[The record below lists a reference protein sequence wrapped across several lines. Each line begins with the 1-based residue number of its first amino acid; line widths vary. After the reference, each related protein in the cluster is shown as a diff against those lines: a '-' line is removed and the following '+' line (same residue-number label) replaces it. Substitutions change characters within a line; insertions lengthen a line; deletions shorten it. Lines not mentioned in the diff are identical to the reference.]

1 MGSVWKRLNRINKRA
16 SKFHFTASYSELWLE
31 AGPNWQP
38 TALSVIWTR
47 KSRRVVSDPVK
58 WEPTMKSPYIGMCVW
73 PVPENKDITVT
84 MFRDPN
90 KEEYENK
97 DWFFILED
105 VNANGKRK
113 PVAQGRLNMKEFST
127 AIPTQHNLT
136 VKLRPLSKKVSSA
149 KLTLTLT
156 AELLREGKATDEDMR
171 SIASLVSNST
181 MSDYGNSLI
190 KDVDEEAPI
199 EEADRVIK
207 DEIAS
212 ITKQMENFNNAG
224 WSSAAQEVVPVR
236 TLVEKAAAQYPE
248 KTRIGKPLKDVNEN
262 KAKPVDPVTESNHKI
277 KQVDILPIVEPKY
290 RGFGSEFKS
299 TYNSPMGDYTNGPT
313 KVKATPPRGS
323 LSDQEDSSS
332 DTSSLLGSSSSSK
345 ASIRP
350 QIVSSG
356 GSGGR
361 GDKKIP
367 ISPLA
372 RKPPDTEIRP
382 VLSKAELPPLPLRNI
397 KTPEKIIVKATVES
411 VPVEKQVEPEPE
423 PMKESPAKSVVE
435 ETVNNVKESL
445 EKEITS
451 DDDVEERVTQVKYQ
465 RTKSQEFRDYQQE
478 FVLTSTIDF
487 GPLQPL
493 VQKPNIPAS
502 VSSTPKT
509 TQYSSPKPK
518 SPQEKAYLPPKPKSP
533 SPETQPNPFYQSS
546 PEKQLPSHPLGESSP
561 KKVTTNPFGTPSP
574 DEATSLIKEAKLPE
588 VKSFKTPSPVKSDP
602 LLRTEITPSQSF
614 LNNLN
619 RSSFAPETE
628 TENSSSDSTP
638 VTEKSQTPSDPRMEK
653 ILADR
658 TNSLLRQNPAKTSN
672 DLLDWSKSICCNYS
686 NIKVTNFTTSWR
698 NGLAFCALI
707 HSFYPDLIQYDTLTA
722 HDIKHN
728 CKLAFEAGEK
738 LGIPRVIEPE
748 SMVIKRIPDKLA
760 VITYLHQLRSC
771 LGQEETRVLYEKSK
785 EEQQVPLTGVR
796 KSFSEGN
803 IRLFSRSSSNDTD
816 RSGSDLPT
824 IEESP
829 NNIDIR
835 PEKITEY
842 RKRAKTLVEQA
853 RSESKDF
860 ESLPDLEPTNGN
872 SSPPKVI
879 MRQKS
884 TTPKPKKDNRLSYI
898 DNEIKVLDAE
908 QIEIDKQAAILD
920 KRLRE
925 TSEDDEL
932 VYDALLQQW
941 FTLVNKKNALLRRQM
956 QLNILEKEDDLE
968 KKLLMLQEEL
978 RSLSEMEDSR
988 KTEDDRKREDLLLQ
1002 ELVLVVNQRNELVI
1016 QQEEEERMIEE
1027 ERALDEEVTLPE
1039 NEHLRNNKK
1048 EDCRM
1053 Q

>member
-1 MGSVWKRLNRINKRA
+1 L
-16 SKFHFTASYSELWLE
+16 
-31 AGPNWQP
+31 
-38 TALSVIWTR
+38 
-47 KSRRVVSDPVK
+47 
-58 WEPTMKSPYIGMCVW
+58 
-73 PVPENKDITVT
+73 
-84 MFRDPN
+84 
-90 KEEYENK
+90 
-97 DWFFILED
+97 
-105 VNANGKRK
+105 
-113 PVAQGRLNMKEFST
+113 
-127 AIPTQHNLT
+127 
-136 VKLRPLSKKVSSA
+136 
-149 KLTLTLT
+149 
-156 AELLREGKATDEDMR
+156 
-171 SIASLVSNST
+171 
-181 MSDYGNSLI
+181 
-190 KDVDEEAPI
+190 
-199 EEADRVIK
+199 
-207 DEIAS
+207 
-212 ITKQMENFNNAG
+212 
-224 WSSAAQEVVPVR
+224 PVR
-236 TLVEKAAAQYPE
+236 TLVEKPTAQFPE
-248 KTRIGKPLKDVNEN
+248 RTRIGKPLKDLNEN
-262 KAKPVDPVTESNHKI
+262 KAPKPLDSVNVTESNHKI
-277 KQVDILPIVEPKY
+277 KQVDILPKFESKS

-299 TYNSPMGDYTNGPT
+299 TYNGPMGDYTNGPT
-313 KVKATPPRGS
+313 KIKQTNPPR
-323 LSDQEDSSS
+323 DDIYHQNDASS
-332 DTSSLLGSSSSSK
+332 DTTSLLGSSAKSSIKS
-345 ASIRP
+345 P
-350 QIVSSG
+350 QIMTTPS
-356 GSGGR
+356 R
-361 GDKKIP
+361 AEKKIP

-372 RKPPDTEIRP
+372 RKPPDELKPIC
-382 VLSKAELPPLPLRNI
+382 KKEELPQLPLRNI
-397 KTPEKIIVKATVES
+397 KTPEKMVVIATVES
-411 VPVEKQVEPEPE
+411 VPVEK
-423 PMKESPAKSVVE
+423 ESSVE
-435 ETVNNVKESL
+435 EVEL
-445 EKEITS
+445 RPKEIDLKQNEPKENGATDEKKS
-451 DDDVEERVTQVKYQ
+451 SEKVTTPVKYE

-478 FVLTSTIDF
+478 FVMTSTIDF

-493 VQKPNIPAS
+493 VSKQNLPTSKASGIPVAI
-502 VSSTPKT
+502 K
-509 TQYSSPKPK
+509 QSSPI
-518 SPQEKAYLPPKPKSP
+518 KSP
-533 SPETQPNPFYQSS
+533 SPVNPPPPVKMETPSPTKTNSSSVDSQDNNPFYKSS
-546 PEKQLPSHPLGESSP
+546 PEKPATIPFDQSSQE
-561 KKVTTNPFGTPSP
+561 KSPSP
-574 DEATSLIKEAKLPE
+574 QGLPNQ
-588 VKSFKTPSPVKSDP
+588 KPYKTPDKSPEKTESVLK
-602 LLRTEITPSQSF
+602 TEITPSRSF

-619 RSSFAPETE
+619 RNSYAQETE

-638 VTEKSQTPSDPRMEK
+638 ITEKSQPPPPSDPRMEK

-698 NGLAFCALI
+698 NGMAFCALI

-771 LGQEETRVLYEKSK
+771 LGQEETRILYEKSK
-785 EEQQVPLTGVR
+785 DEQQVPCTGVR

-829 NNIDIR
+829 NNLDIR
-835 PEKITEY
+835 PEKISEY

-853 RSESKDF
+853 RSESKDT
-860 ESLPDLEPTNGN
+860 ENIPDLEPTNGN

-884 TTPKPKKDNRLSYI
+884 MTPKAKKDNRLSYI

-978 RSLSEMEDSR
+978 RSLSEMEDHR
-988 KTEDDRKREDLLLQ
+988 KTEDDRKREDLLLE

-1016 QQEEEERMIEE
+1016 QRDEEERMIEQDE
-1027 ERALDEEVTLPE
+1027 QLDEEVTLPE

>member
-1 MGSVWKRLNRINKRA
+1 
-16 SKFHFTASYSELWLE
+16 
-31 AGPNWQP
+31 
-38 TALSVIWTR
+38 
-47 KSRRVVSDPVK
+47 
-58 WEPTMKSPYIGMCVW
+58 
-73 PVPENKDITVT
+73 

-105 VNANGKRK
+105 VNSNGKRK

-136 VKLRPLSKKVSSA
+136 VKLRPISKKVTSA

-181 MSDYGNSLI
+181 MSDYGNSLMR
-190 KDVDEEAPI
+190 DVDEEAPA
-199 EEADRVIK
+199 EETNRVVK

-212 ITKQMENFNNAG
+212 ITKQMENFNNTG
-224 WSSAAQEVVPVR
+224 WDRRASQEVLPGRSVAEKSTSQHPV
-236 TLVEKAAAQYPE
+236 
-248 KTRIGKPLKDVNEN
+248 KTSIGKNLKDENEYGPN
-262 KAKPVDPVTESNHKI
+262 SLESESNQKI
-277 KQVDILPIVEPKY
+277 KQVDILPKVEPKY

-299 TYNSPMGDYTNGPT
+299 TYNGPMGDYTNGPT
-313 KVKATPPRGS
+313 KVKVTPPRGS

-332 DTSSLLGSSSSSK
+332 DTSSLLGSSFKSNIKSK
-345 ASIRP
+345 SP
-350 QIVSSG
+350 QIIASAARSE
-356 GSGGR
+356 
-361 GDKKIP
+361 KKIP

-372 RKPPDTEIRP
+372 RKSEDEGKP
-382 VLSKAELPPLPLRNI
+382 VLNKGELPPLPLRNI
-397 KTPEKIIVKATVES
+397 KTPEKIVVQATVES
-411 VPVEKQVEPEPE
+411 VPTEESQPEPE
-423 PMKESPAKSVVE
+423 HRRESPEVVSEKEESELEKDEQCDLVTNEKVE
-435 ETVNNVKESL
+435 E
-445 EKEITS
+445 
-451 DDDVEERVTQVKYQ
+451 VTQIKYQ

-487 GPLQPL
+487 APLQP
-493 VQKPNIPAS
+493 VGQKQIISGPVNNIPQATTNNKQGPLS
-502 VSSTPKT
+502 PAREKSPISSKPLSPESNEKKQEEKSKALNT
-509 TQYSSPKPK
+509 SSPLHVP
-518 SPQEKAYLPPKPKSP
+518 
-533 SPETQPNPFYQSS
+533 TNPFA
-546 PEKQLPSHPLGESSP
+546 ESSP
-561 KKVTTNPFGTPSP
+561 SKPLSPPIEPVRSETKV
-574 DEATSLIKEAKLPE
+574 L
-588 VKSFKTPSPVKSDP
+588 KTPSPVKSEP
-602 LLRTEITPSQSF
+602 TVRTEITPSQSF

-619 RSSFAPETE
+619 RSSLAPETE

-638 VTEKSQTPSDPRMEK
+638 ITEKSQTPVAVSDPKMEK

-672 DLLDWSKSICCNYS
+672 DLLDWSKSICSKYS

-707 HSFYPDLIQYDTLTA
+707 HSFYPDLIPYDTLTA

-760 VITYLHQLRSC
+760 VITYLHQLRHC
-771 LGQEETRVLYEKSK
+771 LGQEETRILYEKSK
-785 EEQQVPLTGVR
+785 EEQQVPTTGVR

-829 NNIDIR
+829 NNLDIR

-853 RSESKDF
+853 RAESKDV
-860 ESLPDLEPTNGN
+860 ENLPDLEPANGLTN

-925 TSEDDEL
+925 TSEDDRL

-968 KKLLMLQEEL
+968 KKLSMLQDEL
-978 RSLSEMEDSR
+978 RSLSEMEESR
-988 KTEDDRKREDLLLQ
+988 KTEDDRKREDLLLE

-1016 QQEEEERMIEE
+1016 QRDEEERMIEQDE
-1027 ERALDEEVTLPE
+1027 QLDEEVTLPE

-1048 EDCRM
+1048 DDCRM

>member
-38 TALSVIWTR
+38 TALSVVWTR

-90 KEEYENK
+90 KDDYDNK

-105 VNANGKRK
+105 VNSNGKRK

-127 AIPTQHNLT
+127 DIPTQHNLT
-136 VKLRPLSKKVSSA
+136 VKLRPISKKVTSA

-181 MSDYGNSLI
+181 MSDYGNSLM
-190 KDVDEEAPI
+190 KDVDEEPVA
-199 EEADRVIK
+199 EESTHIK

-212 ITKQMENFNNAG
+212 LARQMENFNKELVNT
-224 WSSAAQEVVPVR
+224 SPEVIPVR
-236 TLVEKAAAQYPE
+236 TSAE
-248 KTRIGKPLKDVNEN
+248 KTNPVKARVEVPSTDSKDINNSFEQGSEIN
-262 KAKPVDPVTESNHKI
+262 NKI
-277 KQVDILPIVEPKY
+277 KQIDILPKNDPKY

-299 TYNSPMGDYTNGPT
+299 TYNGPIGDYSNGPT
-313 KVKATPPRGS
+313 RLVKGS
-323 LSDQEDSSS
+323 VVVSALHQDESVTEEN
-332 DTSSLLGSSSSSK
+332 LGNHRKSPVSK
-345 ASIRP
+345 SNAAL
-350 QIVSSG
+350 G
-356 GSGGR
+356 KD
-361 GDKKIP
+361 DKKLP

-372 RKPPDTEIRP
+372 RKPPEE
-382 VLSKAELPPLPLRNI
+382 KAQVFNKNELPPLPLRSL
-397 KTPEKIIVKATVES
+397 KTPEKLVVKATVES
-411 VPVEKQVEPEPE
+411 IPMEMNDDVEIEEQDVKIDDSEQSNKNNMSTEKQVGELVDNEQ
-423 PMKESPAKSVVE
+423 MESDNS
-435 ETVNNVKESL
+435 
-445 EKEITS
+445 
-451 DDDVEERVTQVKYQ
+451 VKYI

-478 FVLTSTIDF
+478 FVLSSTIDF

-493 VQKPNIPAS
+493 VQKNNLSLSNKNGEGKVEDKSLQPVVQKNNLSLSNKNGEVKVEDKSLQPLVQKNNLSLSNKSSPQNTEHSLNPTIPYEEKES
-502 VSSTPKT
+502 ELNLSPVTNHVPSPPSEESSRVDLTSTPIKT
-509 TQYSSPKPK
+509 
-518 SPQEKAYLPPKPKSP
+518 EI
-533 SPETQPNPFYQSS
+533 
-546 PEKQLPSHPLGESSP
+546 
-561 KKVTTNPFGTPSP
+561 TT
-574 DEATSLIKEAKLPE
+574 K
-588 VKSFKTPSPVKSDP
+588 
-602 LLRTEITPSQSF
+602 TEITPSQSF

-619 RSSFAPETE
+619 RNSLAPETE

-638 VTEKSQTPSDPRMEK
+638 ITEKSQVQTPSDPKMEK
-653 ILADR
+653 LLADK
-658 TNSLLRQNPAKTSN
+658 TNSLLRQNPSKTSN
-672 DLLDWSKSICCNYS
+672 DLLEWSKSICSKYS

-698 NGLAFCALI
+698 NGMAFCALI
-707 HSFYPDLIQYDTLTA
+707 HSFYPDLIPYDTLAA
-722 HDIKHN
+722 HDIKQN

-760 VITYLHQLRSC
+760 VITYLHQLRCC
-771 LGQEETRVLYEKSK
+771 LGQEETTLLYEKSK
-785 EEQQVPLTGVR
+785 EEQQIPKTGVR

-829 NNIDIR
+829 SNVDIR
-835 PEKITEY
+835 PEKISEY
-842 RKRAKTLVEQA
+842 RKRAKNLVEQA
-853 RSESKDF
+853 RSESKDV
-860 ESLPDLEPTNGN
+860 EGVPELEQTNN
-872 SSPPKVI
+872 SPPKVI

-884 TTPKPKKDNRLSYI
+884 STPKPRKDNRLSYI

-925 TSEDDEL
+925 TSEDDQL

-968 KKLLMLQEEL
+968 KKLLMLQDEL

-988 KTEDDRKREDLLLQ
+988 KTDEDRKREDLLLE

-1016 QQEEEERMIEE
+1016 QRDEEERMIEQDE
-1027 ERALDEEVTLPE
+1027 QLDEQVTLPE
-1039 NEHLRNNKK
+1039 NDHLRNNKK
-1048 EDCRM
+1048 DDCRM

>member
-105 VNANGKRK
+105 VNAAGKRK

-136 VKLRPLSKKVSSA
+136 VKLRPISKKVSSA

-156 AELLREGKATDEDMR
+156 AELIREGKATDEDMR

-190 KDVDEEAPI
+190 KEVDEELSTD
-199 EEADRVIK
+199 ETNHVIK
-207 DEIAS
+207 DEIAN
-212 ITKQMENFNNAG
+212 ITKQMESMNNKG
-224 WSSAAQEVVPVR
+224 WDSASQEVLPVR
-236 TLVEKAAAQYPE
+236 TLVEKPAAQYPE
-248 KTRIGKPLKDVNEN
+248 KTRVGKPLRDENEN
-262 KAKPVDPVTESNHKI
+262 KARPVVSANVTESNHKI
-277 KQVDILPIVEPKY
+277 KQVDILPKVEPKS
-290 RGFGSEFKS
+290 RGFGSREFKS
-299 TYNSPMGDYTNGPT
+299 TYNGPMGDYTNGPVRKT
-313 KVKATPPRGS
+313 TPPRGN
-323 LSDQEDSSS
+323 LEQEADSTD
-332 DTSSLLGSSSSSK
+332 DTSSLLGNSSK
-345 ASIRP
+345 SSIKSP
-350 QIVSSG
+350 QVVSTAN
-356 GSGGR
+356 R
-361 GDKKIP
+361 AEKKIP

-372 RKPPDTEIRP
+372 RKPVDEVKP
-382 VLSKAELPPLPLRNI
+382 VFKKEDLPLLPLRNI
-397 KTPEKIIVKATVES
+397 KTPEKIVVSATVEA
-411 VPVEKQVEPEPE
+411 VPVEKEPIIVEGVK
-423 PMKESPAKSVVE
+423 MRQK
-435 ETVNNVKESL
+435 ETVL
-445 EKEITS
+445 THEKPK
-451 DDDVEERVTQVKYQ
+451 DVVATEEKTPEKATTPVKYQ

-487 GPLQPL
+487 GPLQP
-493 VQKPNIPAS
+493 VAPNLNIQPTATAT
-502 VSSTPKT
+502 STPVPTKLA
-509 TQYSSPKPK
+509 SS
-518 SPQEKAYLPPKPKSP
+518 QITNSP
-533 SPETQPNPFYQSS
+533 SPIKMPTPSPPKANSTPESEDNNPFYKSS
-546 PEKQLPSHPLGESSP
+546 PEKPCN
-561 KKVTTNPFGTPSP
+561 NPFDQASPEKPFSLKVLPMPKPEAEPEPEIKPFMTPSP
-574 DEATSLIKEAKLPE
+574 E
-588 VKSFKTPSPVKSDP
+588 KSEPVFK
-602 LLRTEITPSQSF
+602 TEITPSQSF

-619 RSSFAPETE
+619 RSSYAPETE
-628 TENSSSDSTP
+628 TENSSSDTTP
-638 VTEKSQTPSDPRMEK
+638 VTEKSQIPSDPRMEK

-658 TNSLLRQNPAKTSN
+658 TNSLLRKNPAKTSN
-672 DLLDWSKSICCNYS
+672 DLLDWSKSICSSYS

-698 NGLAFCALI
+698 NGMAFCALI
-707 HSFYPDLIQYDTLTA
+707 HSFYPDLIPYDTLTA
-722 HDIKHN
+722 HDVKHN

-760 VITYLHQLRSC
+760 VITYLHQLRSS
-771 LGQEETRVLYEKSK
+771 LGQEETRLLYEKSK
-785 EEQQVPLTGVR
+785 EEQQVPNTGVR

-816 RSGSDLPT
+816 RSVSDLPT

-829 NNIDIR
+829 NIDIR
-835 PEKITEY
+835 PEKISEY

-853 RSESKDF
+853 RSESKD
-860 ESLPDLEPTNGN
+860 SDYIPDLEPTNGN

-988 KTEDDRKREDLLLQ
+988 KTEDDMKRENLLLE

-1016 QQEEEERMIEE
+1016 QRDEEERMIEQDE
-1027 ERALDEEVTLPE
+1027 QLDEEVTLPE

-1048 EDCRM
+1048 DDCRM

>member
-38 TALSVIWTR
+38 TSLSVVWTR

-58 WEPTMKSPYIGMCVW
+58 WEPTMTSPYIGMCVW
-73 PVPENKDITVT
+73 PVPENKEITVT

-90 KEEYENK
+90 KEEYDNK

-105 VNANGKRK
+105 VNSNGKRK

-136 VKLRPLSKKVSSA
+136 VKLRPISKKVTSA

-181 MSDYGNSLI
+181 MSDYGNSLMR
-190 KDVDEEAPI
+190 DVDEEAPT
-199 EEADRVIK
+199 EETNRVIK

-212 ITKQMENFNNAG
+212 ITKQMENFNNTG
-224 WSSAAQEVVPVR
+224 WDRRASQEVLPVR
-236 TLVEKAAAQYPE
+236 TVAEKPTTQYPV
-248 KTRIGKPLKDVNEN
+248 KASIGKPLKDENECGP
-262 KAKPVDPVTESNHKI
+262 KSIESESNQKI
-277 KQVDILPIVEPKY
+277 KQVDILPKVEPKY

-299 TYNSPMGDYTNGPT
+299 TYNGPMGDYTNGPT
-313 KVKATPPRGS
+313 KVRVTPSRGS

-332 DTSSLLGSSSSSK
+332 DTSSLLSLSSNSK
-345 ASIRP
+345 SKSP
-350 QIVSSG
+350 QIMGIAARSE
-356 GSGGR
+356 
-361 GDKKIP
+361 KKIP

-372 RKPPDTEIRP
+372 RKSEDAGKP
-382 VLSKAELPPLPLRNI
+382 VLNKEELPPLPLRNI
-397 KTPEKIIVKATVES
+397 KTPEKIVVQATVES
-411 VPVEKQVEPEPE
+411 VPTEEPHPEPE
-423 PMKESPAKSVVE
+423 RSRESPEVVSEKEEDKLEKDEQCDHVANEKVE
-435 ETVNNVKESL
+435 E
-445 EKEITS
+445 
-451 DDDVEERVTQVKYQ
+451 VTQIKYQ

-487 GPLQPL
+487 APLKPVGQKQVNPDHVTNIPQATTNSKQGPLS
-493 VQKPNIPAS
+493 PARE
-502 VSSTPKT
+502 
-509 TQYSSPKPK
+509 K
-518 SPQEKAYLPPKPKSP
+518 SPMNSKL
-533 SPETQPNPFYQSS
+533 SS
-546 PEKQLPSHPLGESSP
+546 PESNKLTQVSEKKHEEKSKALNTSSP
-561 KKVTTNPFGTPSP
+561 HHASTNPFAETSPSKP
-574 DEATSLIKEAKLPE
+574 LSPPSNDPVRPE
-588 VKSFKTPSPVKSDP
+588 NKILKTPSPVKSEP
-602 LLRTEITPSQSF
+602 IVRTEITPSQSF

-619 RSSFAPETE
+619 RSSLAPETE

-638 VTEKSQTPSDPRMEK
+638 ITEKSQTPVAVSDPKMEK

-672 DLLDWSKSICCNYS
+672 DLLDWSKSICCKYT

-707 HSFYPDLIQYDTLTA
+707 HSFYPDLIPYDTLTA

-760 VITYLHQLRSC
+760 VITYLHQLRHC
-771 LGQEETRVLYEKSK
+771 LGQEETRILYEKSK
-785 EEQQVPLTGVR
+785 EEQQVPTTGVR

-829 NNIDIR
+829 NNLDIR

-853 RSESKDF
+853 RAESKDV
-860 ESLPDLEPTNGN
+860 ENLPDLEPANGITN

-925 TSEDDEL
+925 TSEDDQL

-968 KKLLMLQEEL
+968 KKLSMLQDEL
-978 RSLSEMEDSR
+978 RSLSEMEESR
-988 KTEDDRKREDLLLQ
+988 KTEDDCKREDLLLE

-1016 QQEEEERMIEE
+1016 QRDEEERMIEQDE
-1027 ERALDEEVTLPE
+1027 QLDEEVTLPE

-1048 EDCRM
+1048 DDCRM

>member
-127 AIPTQHNLT
+127 SIPTQHNLT
-136 VKLRPLSKKVSSA
+136 VKLRPISKKVSSA

-190 KDVDEEAPI
+190 KDVDEA
-199 EEADRVIK
+199 EETNQTNHVIK

-212 ITKQMENFNNAG
+212 ITKQMETFNNQG
-224 WSSAAQEVVPVR
+224 WDSAAQEVVPVR
-236 TLVEKAAAQYPE
+236 TLVEKPAAQFPE
-248 KTRIGKPLKDVNEN
+248 KTRIGKPVKPVRDENEN
-262 KAKPVDPVTESNHKI
+262 KARPVGESSHKI
-277 KQVDILPIVEPKY
+277 KQVDILPKVEPGY

-299 TYNSPMGDYTNGPT
+299 TYNGPMGDYSNGPT
-313 KVKATPPRGS
+313 KVKSTPVKDS
-323 LSDQEDSSS
+323 QDDLESSS

-345 ASIRP
+345 ASIKSP
-350 QIVSSG
+350 QIVPSA
-356 GSGGR
+356 GR
-361 GDKKIP
+361 SDKKIP

-372 RKPPDTEIRP
+372 RKPPEQGKPTLAKE
-382 VLSKAELPPLPLRNI
+382 ELAPLPLRNI
-397 KTPEKIIVKATVES
+397 KTPEKMVVVATVES
-411 VPVEKQVEPEPE
+411 VPTEKEPEPI
-423 PMKESPAKSVVE
+423 KESPKPEPE
-435 ETVNNVKESL
+435 EKVQFRGKPEALVDIKEN
-445 EKEITS
+445 EVPDQPATP
-451 DDDVEERVTQVKYQ
+451 VKYS

-487 GPLQPL
+487 GPLQPV
-493 VQKPNIPAS
+493 VQKPGPLQPVVQKQNL
-502 VSSTPKT
+502 STST
-509 TQYSSPKPK
+509 TGTPSADRLSSPPKAK
-518 SPQEKAYLPPKPKSP
+518 SPPQVKAPSPLKSKSP
-533 SPETQPNPFYQSS
+533 SPDSQSNPFSQSIPERGPLDNGS
-546 PEKQLPSHPLGESSP
+546 PEKVSINPFDQTSPSPEKPPSP
-561 KKVTTNPFGTPSP
+561 KQEPSP
-574 DEATSLIKEAKLPE
+574 EL
-588 VKSFKTPSPVKSDP
+588 KSFKTPSPVKSEAG
-602 LLRTEITPSQSF
+602 LRTEITPSQSF

-638 VTEKSQTPSDPRMEK
+638 VTEKSQTPSDPKMEK

-658 TNSLLRQNPAKTSN
+658 TNSLLRQNPAKTST
-672 DLLDWSKSICCNYS
+672 DLLDWSKSICCKYS
-686 NIKVTNFTTSWR
+686 NIKVTNFTSSWR

-707 HSFYPDLIQYDTLTA
+707 HSFYPDLVQYDTLTA

-771 LGQEETRVLYEKSK
+771 LGQEETRILYEKSK
-785 EEQQVPLTGVR
+785 EEQQVPTTGVR

-829 NNIDIR
+829 NIDIR
-835 PEKITEY
+835 PEKISEY

-860 ESLPDLEPTNGN
+860 ENLPDLEPANGN
-872 SSPPKVI
+872 TSPPKVI

-908 QIEIDKQAAILD
+908 QMEIDKQAAILD

-925 TSEDDEL
+925 TSEDDQL

-988 KTEDDRKREDLLLQ
+988 KTEDDRKREDLLLE

-1016 QQEEEERMIEE
+1016 QRDEEERMIEQDE
-1027 ERALDEEVTLPE
+1027 QLDEEVTLPE

>member
-47 KSRRVVSDPVK
+47 KSRRVVSEPVK

-136 VKLRPLSKKVSSA
+136 VKLRPISKKVSSA

-156 AELLREGKATDEDMR
+156 AELIREGKATDEDMR

-190 KDVDEEAPI
+190 KEVDEEMPS
-199 EEADRVIK
+199 EETNHVIK
-207 DEIAS
+207 DEIAN
-212 ITKQMENFNNAG
+212 ITKQMENLNDKG
-224 WSSAAQEVVPVR
+224 WNTAAASREVLPVR
-236 TLVEKAAAQYPE
+236 TSIEKPAAQYPE
-248 KTRIGKPLKDVNEN
+248 KTRIGKPLKDENEN
-262 KAKPVDPVTESNHKI
+262 KARPVDSVNVADSNHKI
-277 KQVDILPIVEPKY
+277 RQVDILPKVEPKS
-290 RGFGSEFKS
+290 RGFGSREFKS
-299 TYNSPMGDYTNGPT
+299 TYNGPMGDYTNGPT
-313 KVKATPPRGS
+313 KVKQSTPPRDI
-323 LSDQEDSSS
+323 LDQQEESSS
-332 DTSSLLGSSSSSK
+332 DTSSLLGSSSKSSIK
-345 ASIRP
+345 SP
-350 QIVSSG
+350 QIVSTAS
-356 GSGGR
+356 R
-361 GDKKIP
+361 VERKIP

-372 RKPPDTEIRP
+372 RNPQEEVKP
-382 VLSKAELPPLPLRNI
+382 VLKKEKLPLLPLRDI
-397 KTPEKIIVKATVES
+397 KTPEKLVVSATVES
-411 VPVEKQVEPEPE
+411 VPVEKEPIINEEVKLRPKE
-423 PMKESPAKSVVE
+423 IVLINEKPKEEVTEAESP
-435 ETVNNVKESL
+435 
-445 EKEITS
+445 EKAT
-451 DDDVEERVTQVKYQ
+451 TPVKYQ

-487 GPLQPL
+487 GPLQPVVNKRNL
-493 VQKPNIPAS
+493 PTSTTSSIPVAIKQ
-502 VSSTPKT
+502 T
-509 TQYSSPKPK
+509 SP
-518 SPQEKAYLPPKPKSP
+518 LKPKSP
-533 SPETQPNPFYQSS
+533 SPLKPKSPSPIKMTTPSPPKTKSPSPEAQDTNPFYQSS
-546 PEKQLPSHPLGESSP
+546 PEKPSNNPFDQSSP
-561 KKVTTNPFGTPSP
+561 DKSPSP
-574 DEATSLIKEAKLPE
+574 KGLPMKEPVPELKSL
-588 VKSFKTPSPVKSDP
+588 KTPSPVKP
-602 LLRTEITPSQSF
+602 EPVLKTEITPSQSF
-614 LNNLN
+614 LNNLHRN
-619 RSSFAPETE
+619 SYAQETE

-638 VTEKSQTPSDPRMEK
+638 ITEKSQTPSDPRMEK

-672 DLLDWSKSICCNYS
+672 DLLDWSKSISSNYS

-698 NGLAFCALI
+698 NGMAFCALI
-707 HSFYPDLIQYDTLTA
+707 HSFYPDLIPYDTLTA

-771 LGQEETRVLYEKSK
+771 LGQEETRLLYEKSK
-785 EEQQVPLTGVR
+785 EEQQIPNTGVR

-829 NNIDIR
+829 NIDIK
-835 PEKITEY
+835 PEKISEY

-860 ESLPDLEPTNGN
+860 ENLPDLEPTNGN

-925 TSEDDEL
+925 TSEDDQL

-968 KKLLMLQEEL
+968 KKLSMLQEEL
-978 RSLSEMEDSR
+978 RSLSEMDDSR
-988 KTEDDRKREDLLLQ
+988 KTEDDRKREDLLLE

-1016 QQEEEERMIEE
+1016 QRDEEERMIEQDE
-1027 ERALDEEVTLPE
+1027 QLDEEVTLPE

-1048 EDCRM
+1048 DECRM

>member
-38 TALSVIWTR
+38 TSLSVIWTR

-58 WEPTMKSPYIGMCVW
+58 WEPTMTSPYIGMCVW
-73 PVPENKDITVT
+73 PVPENKEITVT

-90 KEEYENK
+90 KEEYDNK

-105 VNANGKRK
+105 VNSNGKRK

-136 VKLRPLSKKVSSA
+136 VKLRPISKKVTSA

-181 MSDYGNSLI
+181 MSDYGNSLMR
-190 KDVDEEAPI
+190 DVDEEAPA
-199 EEADRVIK
+199 EETNRVIK

-212 ITKQMENFNNAG
+212 ITKQMENFNTTG
-224 WSSAAQEVVPVR
+224 WDRRASQEVLPVR
-236 TLVEKAAAQYPE
+236 TLTEKPVAQH
-248 KTRIGKPLKDVNEN
+248 RVQMSSGKPLRDENEN
-262 KAKPVDPVTESNHKI
+262 GSKSVESESNQKI
-277 KQVDILPIVEPKY
+277 KQVDILPKVEPKY

-299 TYNSPMGDYTNGPT
+299 TYNGPMGDYTNGPT
-313 KVKATPPRGS
+313 KVKVVPPRGS

-332 DTSSLLGSSSSSK
+332 DSSSLLGSSFKSNTKS
-345 ASIRP
+345 P
-350 QIVSSG
+350 QIMASASR
-356 GSGGR
+356 SE
-361 GDKKIP
+361 KKIP

-372 RKPPDTEIRP
+372 RKSEGEVKP
-382 VLSKAELPPLPLRNI
+382 VLNKEELPPLPLRNI
-397 KTPEKIIVKATVES
+397 KTPEKIVVQATVEY
-411 VPVEKQVEPEPE
+411 VPTEETQPEPE
-423 PMKESPAKSVVE
+423 CVRESPCKEVIAEKEESKLEEDEQCDPVSNDTVE
-435 ETVNNVKESL
+435 E
-445 EKEITS
+445 
-451 DDDVEERVTQVKYQ
+451 VTQVKYQ

-487 GPLQPL
+487 APLQP
-493 VQKPNIPAS
+493 VGQKQNISVPQSSKNSNQGSLSPTREKPSMNAKSFSPESTELTQVSEKKQEEKSKAPN
-502 VSSTPKT
+502 T
-509 TQYSSPKPK
+509 SSPP
-518 SPQEKAYLPPKPKSP
+518 YVL
-533 SPETQPNPFYQSS
+533 
-546 PEKQLPSHPLGESSP
+546 
-561 KKVTTNPFGTPSP
+561 TNPFAETSPSKP
-574 DEATSLIKEAKLPE
+574 LSPPIEPVRSESKIL
-588 VKSFKTPSPVKSDP
+588 KTPSPVKSEQIVK
-602 LLRTEITPSQSF
+602 TEITPSQSF

-619 RSSFAPETE
+619 RSSLAPETE

-638 VTEKSQTPSDPRMEK
+638 ITEKSQTPVTDPKMEK

-672 DLLDWSKSICCNYS
+672 DLLDWSKSICSKYS

-707 HSFYPDLIQYDTLTA
+707 HSYYPDLVPYDTLTA

-760 VITYLHQLRSC
+760 VITYLHQLRHC
-771 LGQEETRVLYEKSK
+771 LGQEETRILYEKSK
-785 EEQQVPLTGVR
+785 EEQQVPTTGVR

-816 RSGSDLPT
+816 RSGTDLPT

-853 RSESKDF
+853 RAESKDV
-860 ESLPDLEPTNGN
+860 ENLPDLEPANGNTN

-884 TTPKPKKDNRLSYI
+884 STPKPKKDNRLSYI

-925 TSEDDEL
+925 TSEDDQL

-968 KKLLMLQEEL
+968 KKLLMLQDEL
-978 RSLSEMEDSR
+978 RSLSEMEESR
-988 KTEDDRKREDLLLQ
+988 KTEDDRKREDLLLE

-1016 QQEEEERMIEE
+1016 QRDEEERMIEQDE
-1027 ERALDEEVTLPE
+1027 QLDEEVTLPE

-1048 EDCRM
+1048 DDCRM

>member
-38 TALSVIWTR
+38 TALSVVWTR

-90 KEEYENK
+90 KDDYDNK

-105 VNANGKRK
+105 VNSNGKRK

-127 AIPTQHNLT
+127 DIPTQHNLT
-136 VKLRPLSKKVSSA
+136 VKLRPISKKVTSA

-181 MSDYGNSLI
+181 MSDYGNSLM
-190 KDVDEEAPI
+190 KDVDEEPAA
-199 EEADRVIK
+199 EESTHIK

-212 ITKQMENFNNAG
+212 LAKQMESFNKELANT
-224 WSSAAQEVVPVR
+224 SPEVIPVR
-236 TLVEKAAAQYPE
+236 TSAE
-248 KTRIGKPLKDVNEN
+248 KTIPVKARVEVPSTDSKDIKDSFEQGSEEKN
-262 KAKPVDPVTESNHKI
+262 KI
-277 KQVDILPIVEPKY
+277 KQIDILPKNDPKY

-299 TYNSPMGDYTNGPT
+299 TYNGPIGDYSNGPT
-313 KVKATPPRGS
+313 RLVKGS
-323 LSDQEDSSS
+323 VVVSALHQDESVTAENLGNPMKSLASKSNAALSKDE
-332 DTSSLLGSSSSSK
+332 
-345 ASIRP
+345 
-350 QIVSSG
+350 
-356 GSGGR
+356 
-361 GDKKIP
+361 KKLP

-372 RKPPDTEIRP
+372 RKPPEE
-382 VLSKAELPPLPLRNI
+382 KAQVFNKNELPPLPLRSV
-397 KTPEKIIVKATVES
+397 KTPEKLVVKATVES
-411 VPVEKQVEPEPE
+411 VPIEK
-423 PMKESPAKSVVE
+423 
-435 ETVNNVKESL
+435 N
-445 EKEITS
+445 
-451 DDDVEERVTQVKYQ
+451 DDVEIVRQDGKIDDSEQSKKSNSPTEMQLLESKESKQMEIDNSVKYI
-465 RTKSQEFRDYQQE
+465 RTKSQEFREYQQE
-478 FVLTSTIDF
+478 FVLSSTIDF

-493 VQKPNIPAS
+493 VQKNNLSLSNKNGEVKVEDKLSAPLKTEQSLNSIIPYEQKES
-502 VSSTPKT
+502 EMNLSPVTNHGPTPPSEESLKVDLSSTPIKT
-509 TQYSSPKPK
+509 
-518 SPQEKAYLPPKPKSP
+518 EI
-533 SPETQPNPFYQSS
+533 
-546 PEKQLPSHPLGESSP
+546 
-561 KKVTTNPFGTPSP
+561 TT
-574 DEATSLIKEAKLPE
+574 K
-588 VKSFKTPSPVKSDP
+588 
-602 LLRTEITPSQSF
+602 TEITPSQSF

-619 RSSFAPETE
+619 RNSLAPETE

-638 VTEKSQTPSDPRMEK
+638 ITEKSQVQTPSDPKMEK
-653 ILADR
+653 LLADK
-658 TNSLLRQNPAKTSN
+658 TNSLLRQNPSKTSN
-672 DLLDWSKSICCNYS
+672 DLLEWSKSICSKYS

-698 NGLAFCALI
+698 NGMAFCALI
-707 HSFYPDLIQYDTLTA
+707 HSFYPDLIPYDTLTA
-722 HDIKHN
+722 HDIKQN

-760 VITYLHQLRSC
+760 VITYLHQLRCC
-771 LGQEETRVLYEKSK
+771 LGQEETTILYEKSK
-785 EEQQVPLTGVR
+785 EEQQIPKTGVR

-829 NNIDIR
+829 SNVDIR
-835 PEKITEY
+835 PEKISEY
-842 RKRAKTLVEQA
+842 RKRAKNLVEQA
-853 RSESKDF
+853 RSESKDV
-860 ESLPDLEPTNGN
+860 EGMPELEQTNN
-872 SSPPKVI
+872 SPPKVI

-884 TTPKPKKDNRLSYI
+884 STPKPRKDNRLSYI

-925 TSEDDEL
+925 TSEDDQL

-968 KKLLMLQEEL
+968 KKLLMLQDEL

-988 KTEDDRKREDLLLQ
+988 KTEEDRKREDLLLE

-1016 QQEEEERMIEE
+1016 QRDEEERMIEQDE
-1027 ERALDEEVTLPE
+1027 QLDEQVTLPE
-1039 NEHLRNNKK
+1039 NDHLRNNKK
-1048 EDCRM
+1048 DDCRM